1 LRTMERGSTL
11 DLALTPSQTSS
22 DPESSRFDGL
32 RSQNIELRRA
42 NFNDSSS
49 LKEAYTGCERLFLV
63 SSPLVELDY
72 NDAPIWQGREK
83 HHRAA
88 IDAAVEAG
96 VKHIYYTSL
105 AFGGQSKAGVMR
117 AHVRTEEYLHELE
130 SQGKINIT
138 IIREGL
144 YSDAWP
150 LAFGY
155 YFGLKNET
163 RDEVVVAG
171 DGPLSFARLADITF
185 ATAKILAKPSQ
196 DWVGKT
202 VTLSQRQTWTLQ
214 DIAALVSRERGQKVN
229 LKVVSKEEFDD
240 YYTGRGLERAS
251 VEWWSSAYEAFV
263 KGECAVEDPTLE
275 NMLEEAGKSPELFET
290 TLKRML
296 A

>member
-1 LRTMERGSTL
+1 MEHGSIL
-11 DLALTPSQTSS
+11 DLALTPAQTSS

-32 RSQNIELRRA
+32 RSQNIELRQA

-105 AFGGQSKAGVMR
+105 AFGGQSEAGVMR

-138 IIREGL
+138 IMREGL

-171 DGPLSFARLADITF
+171 DGPLSFARLADITL

-202 VTLSQRQTWTLQ
+202 VTLGQRQTWTLQ

>member
-1 LRTMERGSTL
+1 MEHGSIL
-11 DLALTPSQTSS
+11 DLALTPAQTSS

-32 RSQNIELRRA
+32 RSQNIELRQA

-214 DIAALVSRERGQKVN
+214 DIAVFVSREKGQKVN

-263 KGECAVEDPTLE
+263 EGECAVEDSTLE
-275 NMLEEAGKSPELFET
+275 DMLKEAGKSPELFET

>member
-1 LRTMERGSTL
+1 MRTIEHGSIL
-11 DLALTPSQTSS
+11 DLVLTPSQTSS

-32 RSQNIELRRA
+32 RSQNIELRQA

-105 AFGGQSKAGVMR
+105 AFGGQSEAGVMR

-138 IIREGL
+138 IMREGL

-202 VTLSQRQTWTLQ
+202 VALSQRQTWTLQ
-214 DIAALVSRERGQKVN
+214 DIAAFVSREKGQKVN

-251 VEWWSSAYEAFV
+251 VEWWSSAYEAFM

-275 NMLEEAGKSPELFET
+275 DMLKEAGKSPELFET

>member
-1 LRTMERGSTL
+1 MRTIEHGSIL

-32 RSQNIELRRA
+32 RSQNIELRQA

-105 AFGGQSKAGVMR
+105 AFGGQSEAGVMR

-202 VTLSQRQTWTLQ
+202 VTLGQRQTWTLQ

-263 KGECAVEDPTLE
+263 EGECAVEDSTLE
-275 NMLEEAGKSPELFET
+275 DMLKEAGKSPELFET

>member
-1 LRTMERGSTL
+1 LRTIEHGSIL

-32 RSQNIELRRA
+32 RSQNIELRQA

-105 AFGGQSKAGVMR
+105 AFGGQSEAGVMR

-202 VTLSQRQTWTLQ
+202 VTLGQRQTWTLQ